1 MRTGFSLLLS
11 LAVGFV
17 AAPEQWRAEAAFM
30 LNNSSWTLPVTVSQ
44 GRNSVSGHVFGDSRR
59 PLADVHVELLNELG
73 VTVSRIRTNG
83 SGRYVFF
90 GLPDGR
96 YKVRVLPYE
105 VNYHEQTQDVTL
117 IPVSAIPGSGAEV
130 AQLDFYLQPRES
142 PNTGPLAAPG
152 TIFAQ
157 EVPDSAKKLYEIG
170 IAALKAK
177 KEQEGFESLRMAL
190 EIFPS
195 YFAALDRLGT
205 EYAVRGSQDK
215 RYFEAAR
222 VLLTKAVEV
231 NRKSFSSTFGLGFS
245 QYHLGLIDPAIENLQ
260 RATNIQNKMINGH
273 MWLGIALKRVGKL
286 ADAEA
291 ALKRADEMS
300 NGKESEVHWYL
311 AGIYSDQKR
320 YSDAADELEKFLKT
334 KPDAR
339 DAEKIRQVIAQL
351 RKKTASP

>member
-1 MRTGFSLLLS
+1 MRIGFSLLLAFAIAG
-11 LAVGFV
+11 AVW
-17 AAPEQWRAEAAFM
+17 PEQRPTSAAIS
-30 LNNSSWTLPVTVSQ
+30 LNSFYSASPLGILQ

-73 VTVSRIRTNG
+73 VTISRMRTNG

-96 YKVRVLPYE
+96 YKVRVLPYGAD
-105 VNYHEQTQDVTL
+105 YQEQTEDVTL
-117 IPVSAIPGSGAEV
+117 LPVSAIPGSGAEI
-130 AQLDFYLQPRES
+130 AQLDFYLRPRE
-142 PNTGPLAAPG
+142 NANVGPLAAPG
-152 TIFAQ
+152 TIFVQ
-157 EVPDSAKKLYEIG
+157 EVPDPAKKLYEMG
-170 IAALKAK
+170 IADLKAK
-177 KEQEGFESLRMAL
+177 KEQEGFKSLKMAL
-190 EIFPS
+190 EIFPN

-205 EYAVRGSQDK
+205 EYAVRGNQDG

-245 QYHLGLIDPAIENLQ
+245 QYHLGLIDQAIENLQ
-260 RATNIQNKMINGH
+260 RATNIQGKMINGH
-273 MWLGIALKRVGKL
+273 MWLGIALKRAGKL
-286 ADAEA
+286 AEAEA

-300 NGKESEVHWYL
+300 KGKESEVHWHL
-311 AGIYSDQKR
+311 AGVYSDQKR
-320 YSDAADELEKFLKT
+320 YREAADELEKFLNT

-351 RKKTASP
+351 RKKAPSP